1 MAVAAT
7 QATVLP
13 ELSNRPGRRTA
24 QRLDIQGLRAVAV
37 VLVVIYHLRPDLLPG
52 GFVGVDVFFVISGF
66 LIIGSLAGQVRRSGR
81 IGLLDFYA
89 RRFRRLLPA
98 ATVVLLV
105 TVAATLIVLPQS
117 LWPSVLR
124 EVAAS
129 ALDIQNWALA
139 ILSTDYTHAT
149 VGASPVQHF
158 WSLSVEEQFYLFI
171 PVVML
176 ISAAVARR
184 RPLRGVFVGIST
196 VTVASLIF
204 SICYT
209 PLAHTP
215 AYFVTPTRIWELGL
229 GGLAAIAVP
238 RLRIGRAMRFILGWI
253 GLAVV
258 AVSAFELTTEMAFP
272 GWIALLPTVGT
283 LAVLLAGVLPK
294 EDSAAGVETAS
305 LLGRQPLRYIGDISY
320 SLYLWHWP
328 LIVFA
333 VDLTDGGELG
343 RKRQLAVLVASF
355 VLAALSK
362 HFVEDPFRKRLQLR
376 GSLVL
381 GACLIVVS
389 LVASV
394 VPWQL
399 AQQRLDTLAASITLD
414 ADHPGALALDPD
426 SRAKAPSGVALQ
438 PDAAVAGRDF
448 PFAGKSDCVPFDYA
462 HHNVADASCAY
473 GDDRAPNTIVLI
485 GDSHAAMFSTA
496 LADYV
501 QLNPQYRL
509 KVMMRNGCPFNATP
523 PSEAGVALT
532 DCSDQDKAELA
543 AILTAKPALVVT
555 TAMSEESYKQDLNWT
570 WKSPQAM
577 VDGYRGV
584 LRPLSDAGIPIAV
597 IHDVPRPIT
606 SVPECVQR
614 NPQQFSR
621 CDTPRDRAFPPVDTL
636 AQAATGLPGA
646 KVVDLTPWLCT
657 GEVCPGVIGNVIVYR
672 DNHLTNTYVHTLSK
686 PLAKA
691 LGLAWPAN

>member
-1 MAVAAT
+1 VSVTAT
-7 QATVLP
+7 QKLGPSESPAGQVA
-13 ELSNRPGRRTA
+13 GHRTK

-37 VLVVIYHLRPDLLPG
+37 VLVVVYHLRPDLLPG

-98 ATVVLLV
+98 ATVVLLT
-105 TVAATLIVLPQS
+105 TVAVTLTVFPQS
-117 LWPSVLR
+117 LWPSILR

-139 ILSTDYTHAT
+139 ILSTDYAHAT

-171 PVVML
+171 PLVML
-176 ISAAVARR
+176 LSAALGRR
-184 RPLRGVFVGIST
+184 RPLRGVFIGIA
-196 VTVASLIF
+196 VATVASLVF
-204 SICYT
+204 SVVYT
-209 PLAHTP
+209 PISHTP

-229 GGLAAIAVP
+229 GGLAAIGVP
-238 RLRIGRAMRFILGWI
+238 RMRIGRAMRLMLGWL
-253 GLAVV
+253 GLVAV
-258 AVSAFELTTEMAFP
+258 AVSAVVLTTDMAFP

-283 LAVLLAGVLPK
+283 LAVLVAGVVPN
-294 EDSAAGVETAS
+294 EENAAGVETAS

-343 RKRQLAVLVASF
+343 RKRQLVVLVASF
-355 VLAALSK
+355 VLAAASK
-362 HFVEDPFRKRLQLR
+362 HFVEDPFRKRLKQR

-399 AQQRLDTLAASITLD
+399 AQQRLDNLAASITLD
-414 ADHPGALALDPD
+414 ADHPGALVLDPTNN
-426 SRAKAPSGVALQ
+426 AKAPSGVALQ

-473 GDDRAPNTIVLI
+473 GSDLAPNTIVLV

-496 LADYV
+496 LGDYV
-501 QLNPQYRL
+501 LRNPQYRL
-509 KVMMRNGCPFNATP
+509 KVMMRNGCPFSATP
-523 PSEAGVALT
+523 PSEAGVALA
-532 DCSDQDKAELA
+532 DCSGQDQAELA
-543 AILTAKPALVVT
+543 EILAAKPALVVT
-555 TAMSEESYKQDLNWT
+555 TAMSQESYKQDLNWT
-570 WKSPQAM
+570 WKSQQAM

-584 LRPLSDAGIPIAV
+584 LKPMTDAGIPVAV
-597 IHDVPRPIT
+597 IHDVPRPLT

-621 CDTPRDRAFPPVDTL
+621 CGTPRDQAFPPVDTL
-636 AQAATGLPGA
+636 AQAATGMPGA
-646 KVVDLTPWLCT
+646 KVVDLTKWLCT

-672 DNHLTNTYVHTLSK
+672 DNHLTNTYVHTLSR
-686 PLAKA
+686 PLADA
-691 LGLAWPAN
+691 LGLP

>member
-1 MAVAAT
+1 MTAT
-7 QATVLP
+7 QRTGPSELP
-13 ELSNRPGRRTA
+13 HGPVAGHRTA

-37 VLVVIYHLRPDLLPG
+37 VLVVVYHLRPDLLPG

-105 TVAATLIVLPQS
+105 TVVGTLIVLPQS
-117 LWPSVLR
+117 LWPSILR

-171 PVVML
+171 PLVML
-176 ISAAVARR
+176 LSAALGRR
-184 RPLRGVFVGIST
+184 RPLRGVFIGIT
-196 VTVASLIF
+196 VVTIASLVF
-204 SICYT
+204 SVVYT
-209 PLAHTP
+209 PISHTP
-215 AYFVTPTRIWELGL
+215 AYFVTPTRVWELGL

-238 RLRIGRAMRFILGWI
+238 RLRIGRAVRLMLGWV
-253 GLAVV
+253 GLVAV
-258 AVSAFELTTEMAFP
+258 AVSAVVFTTDMAFP

-283 LAVLLAGVLPK
+283 LAVLLAGVLPQ
-294 EDSAAGVETAS
+294 EEGAAGVETAS

-362 HFVEDPFRKRLQLR
+362 HFVEDPFRKRLKQR

-381 GACLIVVS
+381 GACLIAVS

-394 VPWQL
+394 VPWQI
-399 AQQRLDTLAASITLD
+399 AQQRLDSLAASITLD
-414 ADHPGALALDPD
+414 ADHPGALVLDPTGQ
-426 SRAKAPSGVALQ
+426 AKAPSGVALQ
-438 PDAAVAGRDF
+438 PDPTVAGRDF
-448 PFAGKSDCVPFDYA
+448 PFAGKADCVPFDYA

-473 GDDRAPNTIVLI
+473 GDAQAPNTIVLI

-501 QLNPQYRL
+501 QRNPLYRL
-509 KVMMRNGCPFNATP
+509 KVMMRNGCPFSATP

-532 DCSDQDKAELA
+532 DCSDQDKGELA
-543 AILTAKPALVVT
+543 AILAAKPALVVT
-555 TAMSEESYKQDLNWT
+555 TAMSQESYKQDLNWT
-570 WKSPQAM
+570 WRSPQAM

-584 LRPLSDAGIPIAV
+584 LKPLSDAGIPVAV
-597 IHDVPRPIT
+597 IHDVPRPLT

-621 CDTPRDRAFPPVDTL
+621 CDTPLDRAFPPADTL
-636 AQAATGLPGA
+636 VQAATGLPGA
-646 KVVDLTPWLCT
+646 KVVDLTKWLCT
-657 GEVCPGVIGNVIVYR
+657 GAVCPGVIGNVIVYR

-686 PLAKA
+686 PLADA
-691 LGLAWPAN
+691 LGLH